1 MNPKQRVQ
9 AVLNRQQVDRIP
21 VDLWCSP
28 EVFRS
33 LAEHTGL
40 EDERDLYRTLGVD
53 QIFWIAAPYRG
64 QLRPPESA
72 GETTTPWGCRLK
84 KVEAGDARYDEGFE
98 PPLKEYSTP
107 DALDDYPWWP
117 DPERFDYDA
126 MEREVERAGDEFA
139 TLGPWVS
146 LFEIYCALRGFEQAL
161 MDTVLC
167 PDFVGVALDRIEAIQ
182 TELVRRFLGRTKKK
196 PDMVFVSDD
205 MGGQHG
211 LLLSLGTWQNLL
223 GPRLR
228 RWCNLIHSFGVRVFY
243 HSDGAV
249 APLIPHLIEA
259 GIDVLN
265 PIQHACA
272 GMERASLK
280 ERFGERLVFHG
291 GVDNQSV
298 LPFGTPEQVREETR
312 HCLEW
317 LGRGGGFICCSCHII
332 QAGTPL
338 ENVLALIEAVHRHGA
353 RCLAMN
359 AERD

>member
-9 AVLNRQQVDRIP
+9 AILDRQQVDRIP
-21 VDLWCSP
+21 IDLWCSP

-40 EDERDLYRTLGVD
+40 EDEREIYRKLGVD
-53 QIFWIAAPYRG
+53 KIFWIPAPYRG
-64 QLRPPESA
+64 ELRPPESA

-84 KVEAGDARYDEGFE
+84 KVEAGDARYDEALE
-98 PPLKEYSTP
+98 PPLKEYSTS

-117 DPERFDYDA
+117 RPECFDYDA

-167 PDFVGVALDRIEAIQ
+167 PDWVGAALDRIEAIQ
-182 TELVRRFLGRTKKK
+182 TELVRRFLARAKKK

-205 MGGQHG
+205 MGGQSG
-211 LLLSLGTWQNLL
+211 LLLSLETWRNLL

-228 RWCNLIHSFGVRVFY
+228 RWCDLIHSFGVRVFY

-249 APLIPHLIEA
+249 APVIPHLIEA
-259 GIDVLN
+259 GVDVLN
-265 PIQHACA
+265 PIQHACP

-298 LPFGTPEQVREETR
+298 LPFGSP
-312 HCLEW
+312 
-317 LGRGGGFICCSCHII
+317 
-332 QAGTPL
+332 
-338 ENVLALIEAVHRHGA
+338 
-353 RCLAMN
+353 
-359 AERD
+359 AEVK